1 MLILS
6 SPLAMDGSMFVMKG
20 RQMRIYEMIPKKLYM
35 SRKTSGISVGNKLS
49 TIKNLGIDVIVN
61 LCCAT
66 DEEVKYEVY
75 EYIRFPQPDKVRP
88 DVDAY
93 NRMAEYLIGKMEKGH
108 VVLVHCAGGRN
119 RSGFMCALLLMH
131 WTGMSGIEARK
142 VIQEKRPGSLSR
154 KIINDEL
161 DGLEF

>member
-1 MLILS
+1 
-6 SPLAMDGSMFVMKG
+6 
-20 RQMRIYEMIPKKLYM
+20 MRIYEIIPNKLYM
-35 SRKTSGISVGNKLS
+35 SRKTSGISVENKLRS
-49 TIKNLGIDVIVN
+49 IMERDIDVVVN

-66 DEEVKYEVY
+66 DEELKYEVF

-154 KIINDEL
+154 KIITDALDEL
-161 DGLEF
+161 TFE

>member
-1 MLILS
+1 
-6 SPLAMDGSMFVMKG
+6 
-20 RQMRIYEMIPKKLYM
+20 MRIYEIIPNKLYM
-35 SRKTSGISVGNKLS
+35 SRKTSGISVENKLRS
-49 TIKNLGIDVIVN
+49 IMERDIDVVVN

-66 DEEVKYEVY
+66 DEELKYEVF
-75 EYIRFPQPDKVRP
+75 EYIRFPQPDKVCP
-88 DVDAY
+88 DVNAY
-93 NRMAEYLIGKMEKGH
+93 NRVAEYLIGKMEKGH